1 MDSKVRF
8 EGIGPFHLPAAQDV
22 PAMGHLNVG
31 VTLTFLL
38 DTGGGGTETSAV
50 NVKVDADLA
59 LRLCSYLLRAIDES
73 LGTNARVGQ

>member
-1 MDSKVRF
+1 M
-8 EGIGPFHLPAAQDV
+8 
-22 PAMGHLNVG
+22 
-31 VTLTFLL
+31 TLTFLL
-38 DTGGGGTETSAV
+38 DTGGRGTETSAV